1 MRALD
6 RRRSRPPGA
15 DWLRAEPWVD
25 APVPPEVGATPTML
39 SLEERTL
46 LHVLARDYARG
57 RGAIVDAGCFLGG
70 STVALASGL
79 AANPRARRRG
89 LRVQTFDLFDMH
101 PSFRAD
107 YPELVAD
114 IEGDSIRP
122 RFEDVVGSLLAHVDV
137 HAGDIRDRRWTG
149 GPVEVLF
156 VDICKSWEINDHVV
170 REFFPA
176 LIPGRGVLIQQDLI
190 HEWLPYL
197 TITMGLFADYFE
209 LVATVPWCS
218 AVYLLTRAIPA
229 SAIPARLDALA
240 PERKFEL
247 FDAGCAPFTG
257 EYRGVI
263 ECARAVLYA
272 HVGRPSDGLAHLE
285 RLGAEHGD
293 SERVQGVRGAVR
305 RYVTTLLP

>member
-1 MRALD
+1 MKGLGQRGA
-6 RRRSRPPGA
+6 RQRA
-15 DWLRAEPWVD
+15 DWLRAEPWVE
-25 APVPPEVGATPTML
+25 APIPDDVAATPTML

-46 LHVLARDYARG
+46 LHILARDYARG
-57 RGAIVDAGCFLGG
+57 EGAIIDAGCFLGG
-70 STVALASGL
+70 STLALASGL
-79 AANPRARRRG
+79 AANRRARRRG
-89 LRVQTFDLFDMH
+89 RVQTYDLFGMH

-122 RFEDVVGSLLAHVDV
+122 RFEEVVGPMLAHVDV
-137 HAGDIRDRRWTG
+137 HAGDICDAPWTG

-176 LIPGRGVLIQQDLI
+176 LIPGRGVVIQQDLI

-197 TITMGLFADYFE
+197 TITMGLFADHFE
-209 LVATVPWCS
+209 LVAAVPWCS

-229 SAIPARLDALA
+229 SSIPAQLDRL
-240 PERKFEL
+240 PPHRKLEL
-247 FDAGCAPFTG
+247 FDVGAGPFSG

-263 ECARAVLYA
+263 ECSRAVLYA
-272 HVGRPSDGLAHLE
+272 NIGRPTEGLAHLE
-285 RLGAEHGD
+285 RLRAEHPD
-293 SERVQGVRGAVR
+293 SQRVRNVSRAVGR
-305 RYVTTLLP
+305 HLATQV

>member
-25 APVPPEVGATPTML
+25 APVPRRGGRDADDAEPRGADAA
-39 SLEERTL
+39 
-46 LHVLARDYARG
+46 HVLARDYAG
-57 RGAIVDAGCFLGG
+57 GKGAIVDAGCFLGG

-79 AANPRARRRG
+79 AANRRARRWG
-89 LRVQTFDLFDMH
+89 LRVQTYDLFEMH

-122 RFEDVVGSLLAHVDV
+122 RFEEVVGSLLAHVDV

-176 LIPGRGVLIQQDLI
+176 LIPGRGVVIQQDLI

-197 TITMGLFADYFE
+197 TITMGLLADYFE

-240 PERKFEL
+240 PERKFSSSTWV
-247 FDAGCAPFTG
+247 AHRSPAST
-257 EYRGVI
+257 
-263 ECARAVLYA
+263 AR
-272 HVGRPSDGLAHLE
+272 
-285 RLGAEHGD
+285 
-293 SERVQGVRGAVR
+293 
-305 RYVTTLLP
+305 

>member
-1 MRALD
+1 MRARGRARA
-6 RRRSRPPGA
+6 RRGA
-15 DWLRAEPWVD
+15 AWLRAEPWVD
-25 APVPPEVGATPTML
+25 APVPPEVDATPTML
-39 SLEERTL
+39 SVEERTL

-57 RGAIVDAGCFLGG
+57 EGAIVDAGCFLGG

-79 AANPRARRRG
+79 AANRRARRRG
-89 LRVQTFDLFDMH
+89 RVQTYDLFGMH

-122 RFEDVVGSLLAHVDV
+122 RFEAVVGPLLAHVDV
-137 HAGDIRDRRWTG
+137 HEGDICDASWAG
-149 GPVEVLF
+149 GPVEILF

-176 LIPGRGVLIQQDLI
+176 LIPGRGVVIQQDLI

-197 TITMGLFADYFE
+197 TITMGLFADSFE

-247 FDAGCAPFTG
+247 FDRGCAPFSG

-272 HVGRPSDGLAHLE
+272 NVGRPSDGLAHLE
-285 RLGAEHGD
+285 RLRAEHPD
-293 SERVQGVRGAVR
+293 SERVQQVAGAVG
-305 RYVTTLLP
+305 RYVATLA